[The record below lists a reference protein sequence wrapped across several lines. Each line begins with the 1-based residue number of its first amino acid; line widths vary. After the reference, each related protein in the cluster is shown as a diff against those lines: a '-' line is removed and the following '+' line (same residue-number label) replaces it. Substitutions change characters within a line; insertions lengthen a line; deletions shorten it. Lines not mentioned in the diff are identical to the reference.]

1 MALIKVRHF
10 LAQILQ
16 IIFISCLSIS
26 CLFIS
31 TVQAAERMSF
41 SRYALNSGD
50 QIAVS
55 VFGEDDMRVETRLT
69 DAGTISYPF
78 LGEVRVKGMTV
89 GQLQKYLT
97 TALKGDYFIDP
108 KVSVAITEYRKFFVS
123 GEVKSPGG
131 FSFEPGLT
139 LEKAIAL
146 SGGFTERASRKK
158 IKVTREKDGRQAKRI
173 MQLDESVLPGDII
186 KVEESFF

>member
-89 GQLQKYLT
+89 GQLQKYLNNCV
-97 TALKGDYFIDP
+97 KG
-108 KVSVAITEYRKFFVS
+108 
-123 GEVKSPGG
+123 
-131 FSFEPGLT
+131 
-139 LEKAIAL
+139 
-146 SGGFTERASRKK
+146 
-158 IKVTREKDGRQAKRI
+158 
-173 MQLDESVLPGDII
+173 
-186 KVEESFF
+186 